1 MGNQNSQP
9 SNDFQKR
16 FQQLQEQMKYQQQ
29 RSNID
34 LHKLQQQIYHTQ
46 LKMQEMKQRQPYQQP
61 QYQQQ
66 QRPPPQPQYQQQQRP
81 PQPQYQQHQYH
92 QPSLPPQIQNQY
104 QQRPQQQQYQQQRP
118 PPQLQIQPPPQQP
131 IQMDNK
137 ITSLLSSPELK
148 KEMSNNPAF
157 GVQMIELILKEFG
170 TQLTDQQYNKINDY
184 LERANQQTYQ
194 QQNHH
199 QKQIMIHNVENEEEI
214 ERLKFEEEQ
223 LRRRREFE
231 EQQKRRKAEY
241 QRQLKSFESSNT
253 VNPYQLLGLNQNYNM
268 DQLKLAYRKKAIQTH
283 PDKGG
288 NPELFDEVT
297 KAYFCLLEKLKN
309 KEDDKQYLDL
319 KNNSKNYIESQSS
332 SNKQNINLSK
342 EKFNLNEF
350 NKVFEENKIADPTDI
365 GYDEWLK
372 DDKNVKEP
380 PKVFSK
386 KFNIDV
392 FNSTFE
398 NWKDEDENL
407 HREIVLRD
415 EPKALVSF
423 NGKTGFSELGVDR
436 VDDFSNTERGLG
448 YTDLKQA
455 YSKNGIINTK
465 AIKPRESYRSIQ
477 EYEKARANINYTMSE
492 EDIRKEAIRKKRE
505 QEEEE
510 RRVMR
515 VQQRDNQ
522 AFNSYNRV
530 HQMMLDKLK

>member
-1 MGNQNSQP
+1 
-9 SNDFQKR
+9 
-16 FQQLQEQMKYQQQ
+16 
-29 RSNID
+29 
-34 LHKLQQQIYHTQ
+34 
-46 LKMQEMKQRQPYQQP
+46 
-61 QYQQQ
+61 
-66 QRPPPQPQYQQQQRP
+66 
-81 PQPQYQQHQYH
+81 
-92 QPSLPPQIQNQY
+92 
-104 QQRPQQQQYQQQRP
+104 
-118 PPQLQIQPPPQQP
+118 
-131 IQMDNK
+131 MDNK
-137 ITSLLSSPELK
+137 INSLLSSPELK

-199 QKQIMIHNVENEEEI
+199 QTQIMIHSVENEEEI
-214 ERLKFEEEQ
+214 ERRKFEEEQ

-241 QRQLKSFESSNT
+241 QRQLKSFESNNT
-253 VNPYQLLGLNQNYNM
+253 TNPYQLLGLTQNYNL
-268 DQLKLAYRKKAIQTH
+268 DQLKIAYRKKAIMTH

-297 KAYFCLLEKLKN
+297 KAYFSLLEKLKN
-309 KEDDKQYLDL
+309 KEDDKQYMDL
-319 KNNSKNYIESQSS
+319 KNNAKTYIESQSS

-350 NKVFEENKIADPTDI
+350 NKVFEENKIADPTDT
-365 GYDEWLK
+365 GYEEWLK

-407 HREIVLRD
+407 HREIILRD
-415 EPKALVSF
+415 EPTALVSF

-436 VDDFSNTERGLG
+436 VDDFSNSDRGLG

-477 EYEKARANINYTMSE
+477 EYEKARANINYTMTE

-510 RRVMR
+510 KR
-515 VQQRDNQ
+515 VQRVQNRDNQ

>member
-46 LKMQEMKQRQPYQQP
+46 LKMQEMKQRPQQYQQP
-61 QYQQQ
+61 PQQQQRPQQQYQQQ
-66 QRPPPQPQYQQQQRP
+66 QRPQQQS
-81 PQPQYQQHQYH
+81 QYH
-92 QPSLPPQIQNQY
+92 QPSLPPQIQIQNQYQQQHRPPQIQNQY
-104 QQRPQQQQYQQQRP
+104 QQRPSQQ
-118 PPQLQIQPPPQQP
+118 QLQIQQPPQQQ

-137 ITSLLSSPELK
+137 INSLLSSPELK

-199 QKQIMIHNVENEEEI
+199 QKQIMIHNVDNEEEI
-214 ERLKFEEEQ
+214 ERHKFEEEQ

-241 QRQLKSFESSNT
+241 QRQLKSFESNNT
-253 VNPYQLLGLNQNYNM
+253 TNPYQLLGLTQNYNM
-268 DQLKLAYRKKAIQTH
+268 DQLKVAYRKKAIMTH

-297 KAYFCLLEKLKN
+297 KAYFSLLEKLKN
-309 KEDDKQYLDL
+309 KEDDKQYMDL
-319 KNNSKNYIESQSS
+319 KNNAKTYIESQSL
-332 SNKQNINLSK
+332 SNKQNINLGK
-342 EKFNLNEF
+342 DKFNLNEF
-350 NKVFEENKIADPTDI
+350 NKVFEENKIADPTDT

-415 EPKALVSF
+415 EPSALVSF

-436 VDDFSNTERGLG
+436 VDDFSNSDRGLG

-455 YSKNGIINTK
+455 YSKNGIINAK

-477 EYEKARANINYTMSE
+477 EYEKARANINYTMTE

-510 RRVMR
+510 KR
-515 VQQRDNQ
+515 VQRVQNRDNQ

>member
-46 LKMQEMKQRQPYQQP
+46 LKMQEMKQR
-61 QYQQQ
+61 
-66 QRPPPQPQYQQQQRP
+66 PPPQQ
-81 PQPQYQQHQYH
+81 QYQQHQYH
-92 QPSLPPQIQNQY
+92 QPSLPPQIH
-104 QQRPQQQQYQQQRP
+104 QQQQYQQQRP
-118 PPQLQIQPPPQQP
+118 PQQYQQQQQQQQQRPPHQLQIQPHQLQIQPPPSQQS

-184 LERANQQTYQ
+184 LERANQQTYH

-319 KNNSKNYIESQSS
+319 KNNAKTYIESQSS

-350 NKVFEENKIADPTDI
+350 NKVFEENKIADPTDV

-415 EPKALVSF
+415 EPTALVSF

-436 VDDFSNTERGLG
+436 VDDFSNTDRGLG

-505 QEEEE
+505 QEEED

>member
-34 LHKLQQQIYHTQ
+34 LHKLQQQIYNTQ
-46 LKMQEMKQRQPYQQP
+46 LKMQEMKQRSPQQP
-61 QYQQQ
+61 QYQQPH
-66 QRPPPQPQYQQQQRP
+66 RPQQQQ
-81 PQPQYQQHQYH
+81 QQQAQYH
-92 QPSLPPQIQNQY
+92 QSSLPPQIQNQY
-104 QQRPQQQQYQQQRP
+104 QPQRQQQQQQNQYQYQQRPPQQQQQQQ
-118 PPQLQIQPPPQQP
+118 QLQIQAPPQQ

-137 ITSLLSSPELK
+137 INSLLSSPELK

-199 QKQIMIHNVENEEEI
+199 QKQIILHNVDNEEEI
-214 ERLKFEEEQ
+214 ERHKFEEEQ
-223 LRRRREFE
+223 LRRRKEFE

-241 QRQLKSFESSNT
+241 QRQLKSFESNNT
-253 VNPYQLLGLNQNYNM
+253 TNPYQLLGLSQNYNM
-268 DQLKLAYRKKAIQTH
+268 DQLKIAYRKKAIMTH

-297 KAYFCLLEKLKN
+297 KAYFSLLEKLKN
-309 KEDDKQYLDL
+309 KEDDKQYMDL
-319 KNNSKNYIESQSS
+319 KNNAKVYIESQSL
-332 SNKQNINLSK
+332 SNKQNINLGK
-342 EKFNLNEF
+342 DKFNLNEF
-350 NKVFEENKIADPTDI
+350 NKVFEENKIDDPTDT

-415 EPKALVSF
+415 EPSALVSF
-423 NGKTGFSELGVDR
+423 NGKTGFSELGLDR
-436 VDDFSNTERGLG
+436 VDDFSNSDRGLG

-455 YSKNGIINTK
+455 YSKNGIINAK
-465 AIKPRESYRSIQ
+465 AIKPRESYKSVQ
-477 EYEKARANINYTMSE
+477 EYEKARANINYTMTE

-510 RRVMR
+510 KRVMR
-515 VQQRDNQ
+515 VQNRDNQ